1 MCQLHCVKEI
11 TIGRKTGGVMK
22 IGVRPLPVRQQQQQ
36 WRTLA
41 LLGSQLSSSRP
52 STVGMT
58 VKRGPIDTPLFLSWS
73 GLEFLGMQ
81 PVCLHL
87 DKRHSPGAPHTS
99 LATRQTPAAARL
111 KPSAALRHAWL
122 APHTHKPCLDP

>member
-52 STVGMT
+52 STVKSCGHDRQT
-58 VKRGPIDTPLFLSWS
+58 RP
-73 GLEFLGMQ
+73 
-81 PVCLHL
+81 H
-87 DKRHSPGAPHTS
+87 RHSFVPILVRSGVSWDATS
-99 LATRQTPAAARL
+99 LPTPGQKAQSR
-111 KPSAALRHAWL
+111 RT
-122 APHTHKPCLDP
+122 THQPCN